1 MKNKYAGLIATLAE
15 CAAACNRCSILCL
28 EEKDVHKM
36 ATCIRLETDC
46 AQICQLTAA
55 FLSRNSNYAV
65 HLVKVCAEICSAC
78 AQECA
83 KHSNMEHCK
92 ICEELCKQ
100 CADMCLINAAILN

>member
-15 CAAACNRCSILCL
+15 CAAACNRCAMLCIEGRDAHNMSACIQL
-28 EEKDVHKM
+28 E
-36 ATCIRLETDC
+36 IDC
-46 AQICQLTAA
+46 AQMCQLTAS
-55 FLSRNSNYAV
+55 FLSRNSVHTV

-78 AQECA
+78 AVECA
-83 KHSNMEHCK
+83 KHSNQEHCK